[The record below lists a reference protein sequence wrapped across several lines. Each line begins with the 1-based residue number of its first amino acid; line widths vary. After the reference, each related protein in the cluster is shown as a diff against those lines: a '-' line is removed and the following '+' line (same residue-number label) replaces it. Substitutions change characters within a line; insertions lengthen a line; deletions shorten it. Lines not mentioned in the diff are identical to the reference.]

1 MGARIGYGNHSQDAS
16 LEFDGKIITTRTW
29 QERVDTLRASPI
41 LPIEIHQKYTAGLR
55 VYTDRSLIDVY
66 VNVMIY

>member
-29 QERVDTLRASPI
+29 QERIDTLRASPI
-41 LPIEIHQKYTAGLR
+41 LPIEIHQKYTGNTPPAYGFILIGLLL
-55 VYTDRSLIDVY
+55 TFT
-66 VNVMIY
+66 